1 MPLNHPET
9 TPTLPSMEKLSSMKL
24 ALGARKVGDPGL
36 VGSGG
41 LQSPFFQTLSSEDD
55 LISQLGNHYL
65 A

>member
-9 TPTLPSMEKLSSMKL
+9 TPTPPSMEKLSSVKL
-24 ALGARKVGDPGL
+24 ALGARKVGDWG

-65 A
+65 T